1 MSTQLELVFDTTWRQ
16 LDIPFTQWVSENFE
30 ENKTLKEEIWSR
42 LLSKSDLLTNK
53 ARLETVKQALIE
65 VVVK

>member
-30 ENKTLKEEIWSR
+30 QNKTLKEEIWSG

-53 ARLETVKQALIE
+53 AKLETVKQALIWIE
-65 VVVK
+65 IK